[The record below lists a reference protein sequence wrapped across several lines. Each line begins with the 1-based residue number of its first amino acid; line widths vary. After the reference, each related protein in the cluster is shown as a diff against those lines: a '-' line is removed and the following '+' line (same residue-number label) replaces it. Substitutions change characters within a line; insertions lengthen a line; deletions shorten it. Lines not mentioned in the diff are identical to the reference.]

1 MTVAQT
7 EFAPKVISPP
17 WLGLLAMAR
26 LGFRAKKKGNRIDRP
41 NRHWIA
47 GESY

>member
-1 MTVAQT
+1 MTQAQT
-7 EFAPKVISPP
+7 EFAPKVFSPR
-17 WLGLLAMAR
+17 WHRLLAMAR
-26 LGFRAKKKGNRIDRP
+26 LGLRAKKMGNRIDCP